1 MIHCFPLQTKTCG
14 QTVHYSLSIATITIS
29 LSIENL
35 AAVLSDN
42 ELSACGIQIQEQNV
56 ALSRMMRAGNGEQLI
71 ILLVCPKDDLLVFE
85 LLVGQNDNAE
95 SLAF

>member
-1 MIHCFPLQTKTCG
+1 M
-14 QTVHYSLSIATITIS
+14 VHYLLSIATITIS

-56 ALSRMMRAGNGEQLI
+56 ALSRMMQAGNGEQLI
-71 ILLVCPKDDLLVFE
+71 ILLVCPKDDILDF
-85 LLVGQNDNAE
+85 
-95 SLAF
+95 